1 MKSGSKRRARAEK
14 LRSRIANTR
23 ASFAVCAVLDCKQ
36 PTTARAGRGLNRHYC
51 QRHVEHYRR
60 HGSYSKGSYRAHELR
75 PHREAAHA
83 WLRAH
88 RDSPEVRDAVT
99 NVLALYARSGRPEEA
114 FRLTG
119 KSPEERARNVWA
131 KLRCAQV
138 DPLRVLEAW
147 ATVELCHRNDPR
159 PERKR
164 EYRCVQTAKAIHR
177 MAGGSHK
184 QWGTEAAS
192 TAIELHVYPA
202 SRGRVLRHVGEAT
215 AEAARSLRELLARA
229 T

>member
-1 MKSGSKRRARAEK
+1 MSRSATKRKRAADIR
-14 LRSRIANTR
+14 RRIAEST
-23 ASFAVCAVLDCKQ
+23 SSHTQCVVLDCGEA
-36 PTTARAGRGLNRHYC
+36 TAARAGRGLNRHYC

-60 HGSYSKGSYRAHELR
+60 HGSYSKSSYRAHELR
-75 PHREAAHA
+75 PHREAARA
-83 WLRAH
+83 WLRAR
-88 RDSPEVRDAVT
+88 RDSPEVCAAVA
-99 NVLALYARSGRPEEA
+99 NVIGLYERSGRPEEA
-114 FRLTG
+114 FRLAG

-131 KLRCAQV
+131 KLRRAQV

-147 ATVELCHRNDPR
+147 ATVELCHRSDPR
-159 PERKR
+159 PERKC
-164 EYRCVQTAKAIHR
+164 EYRWVQAAKAIHR

-202 SRGRVLRHVGEAT
+202 SRGRVLRHVGEST
-215 AEAARSLRELLARA
+215 EEAARSLRDLLARA